1 MYVLNTLTQYPVWLT
16 WRRWV
21 AVRDLLQP
29 DQQPAV
35 RQLTL
40 DFVCKLLKQRQEEVS
55 VLMRA
60 SMFEV
65 LRCQDIGEDTPFVLE
80 VLIQLTRMGQD
91 IEFLEA
97 HISAFLIDILPTC
110 LKYG

>member
-1 MYVLNTLTQYPVWLT
+1 MQ
-16 WRRWV
+16 
-21 AVRDLLQP
+21 
-29 DQQPAV
+29 V

-40 DFVCKLLKQRQEEVS
+40 DFICKLLKTQQEEVP

-65 LRCQDIGEDTPFVLE
+65 LRCQEIGEDTPYVLE

-97 HISAFLIDILPTC
+97 HISIFLIDIMPTC
-110 LKYG
+110 LKCVHHPWAACPPARLPACPPL